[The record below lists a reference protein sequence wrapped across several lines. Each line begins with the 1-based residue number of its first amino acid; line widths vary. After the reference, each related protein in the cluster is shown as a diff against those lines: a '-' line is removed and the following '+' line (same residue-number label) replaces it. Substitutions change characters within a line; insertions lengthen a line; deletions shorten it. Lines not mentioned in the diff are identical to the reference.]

1 MPWLRAFAIVLLLS
15 SSVGADDLHTLS
27 GKKIT
32 GSLSGLTDSAITLK
46 TPAGPV
52 ETPLVQVL
60 ALDLK
65 PVAETMQKHTLVLLV
80 DESQLRCQKIALD
93 AKEATL
99 TLSSGA
105 TVKVP
110 ISAVNSFLRDA
121 QDPEVRKQW
130 DKQMSRKVRRD
141 RVFVMNKSELNPIEG
156 TLGDVNVAE
165 QRIAFKPDAGGETI
179 QAKLENLQG
188 LSFYRTD
195 VLEGTPVCK
204 VLDVDGG
211 GIVATKLTLDGE
223 TLHVVTMFGAKL
235 AIPQATLARLDF
247 NLGRLTYLS
256 DLDPKVFLS
265 PWFRGFNMVRKD
277 LNLDGNP
284 VRLQDKQYA
293 KALSMYAGTTLEF
306 NLSGKYKD
314 FKAVLGADAA
324 IAEEGQRKVTVT
336 IYCDGEKR
344 FTDVVSPKELRTV
357 AVNVKD
363 TNVLRIVVSG
373 ENFTG
378 YSGHA
383 TLAEARVSQ

>member
-1 MPWLRAFAIVLLLS
+1 MPCLRAAFLVLLLS
-15 SSVGADDLHTLS
+15 SAVQADDLLTLS

-52 ETPLVQVL
+52 ETPLAQVL

-65 PVAETMQKHTLVLLV
+65 PVAETKQKHTLVQLV
-80 DESQLRCQKIALD
+80 DESQLRCQKIAFD

-99 TLSSGA
+99 TLASGA
-105 TVKVP
+105 SVKVP

-121 QDPEVRKQW
+121 QDPEIRKQW
-130 DKQMSRKVRRD
+130 DKQIARKVRKD

-156 TLGDVNVAE
+156 TLGEINAAE
-165 QRIAFKPDAGGETI
+165 QRIAFKPDAGETL
-179 QAKLENLQG
+179 QAKLDNLQG

-195 VLEGTPVCK
+195 ILDGTPVCR
-204 VLDVDGG
+204 VFDVDGG
-211 GIVATKLTLDGE
+211 VVVATKLTLEGDNLG
-223 TLHVVTMFGAKL
+223 VVTMFNAKL
-235 AIPQATLARLDF
+235 AIPQASLARLDF

-265 PWFRGFNMVRKD
+265 PWYRGFNLVKKD

-306 NLSGKYKD
+306 SLSGKYKD

-336 IYCDGEKR
+336 IFCDGEKR
-344 FTDVVSPKELRTV
+344 FTDVVSPKELRAV

-363 TNVLRIVVSG
+363 INVLRIVVSG